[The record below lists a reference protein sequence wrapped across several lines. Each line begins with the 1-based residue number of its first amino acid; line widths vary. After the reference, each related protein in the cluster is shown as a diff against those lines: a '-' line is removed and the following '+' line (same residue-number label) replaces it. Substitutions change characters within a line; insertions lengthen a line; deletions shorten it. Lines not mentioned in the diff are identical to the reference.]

1 MEKQERI
8 RLPTEPTEPGGSL
21 DDFAIFLH
29 GEWKIGKTSLAN
41 VRDGTLFL
49 QCDPPQKAYR
59 RVEELIP
66 NWESMRAVLKA
77 LRKLVKEK
85 RPFPYARVVVDGA
98 DIWYE
103 HCSDYVCA
111 ELGIKH
117 PSDLGYGKGWKAVRK
132 EFTSTVI
139 ELLSLP
145 CSRWFISH
153 SQWKKIEDRR
163 GNERDVL
170 SPRLPGM
177 AEDILLGRCD
187 LVACYDYDKKGRV
200 IRLQESGN
208 CVAGH
213 RLDSDENPHFR
224 HSKTGTPLDRIR
236 VEGNAKLAHAR
247 LFAAFENRYPK
258 KKG

>member
-21 DDFAIFLH
+21 DDFSIFLH
-29 GEWKIGKTSLAN
+29 GEYKIGKTMLAN
-41 VRDGTLFL
+41 AQANTLFL
-49 QCDPPQKAYR
+49 QCDPPQTAYKR
-59 RVEELIP
+59 MEEPIP
-66 NWESMRAVLKA
+66 DWETSRAVLKE
-77 LRKLVKEK
+77 LRRLVKGK

-103 HCSDYVCA
+103 HCFDYVCA
-111 ELGIKH
+111 GLGVKY
-117 PSDLGYGKGWKAVRK
+117 PSDQNYGKDWKAIRK

-163 GNERDVL
+163 GKERDVL
-170 SPRLPGM
+170 SPRLPGT

-187 LVACYDYDKKGRV
+187 VVMCYDYDEKGRV

-208 CVAGH
+208 CIAGH
-213 RLDSDENPHFR
+213 RLDSAENPHFR
-224 HSKTGTPLDRIR
+224 HSKTGAPLDRIR
-236 VEGNAKLAHAR
+236 VEGTAKLAHAR

-258 KKG
+258 RKN

>member
-1 MEKQERI
+1 MEKHARA
-8 RLPTEPTEPGGSL
+8 RLPTELEEPGGSF

-29 GEWKIGKTSLAN
+29 GAYKIGKTTLAN
-41 VRDGTLFL
+41 AQDNTLFL

-59 RVEELIP
+59 RLETVLSDWEESR
-66 NWESMRAVLKA
+66 EVLKQLQKRA
-77 LRKLVKEK
+77 KKK

-111 ELGIKH
+111 GLGIKH
-117 PSDLGYGKGWKAVRK
+117 PSDLDWGKGWKAVRK

-139 ELLSLP
+139 QFLSLP

-163 GNERDVL
+163 GKDRDVL
-170 SPRLPGM
+170 APRLSGM

-187 LVACYDYDKKGRV
+187 AVICYDYDEKGRV
-200 IRLQESGN
+200 LRLQESGN

-224 HSKTGTPLDRIR
+224 HSKTGVSLERIR
-236 VEGNAKLAHAR
+236 VEGTAKRAHSR
-247 LFAAFENRYPK
+247 LVDAFENRYPK
-258 KKG
+258 RKG